1 LEVWIVSNR
10 HRAGGKWRLNAL
22 LGGLARRV
30 HDRLIDPIRR
40 HARRHA
46 GERELARL
54 DDRVLRDIGLTRP
67 QIRAAACGVIAL
79 GQHRLAESGRA
90 LPSGAGNVHLLRGAI
105 TLRGDGATPAYLGRA
120 ARG

>member
-1 LEVWIVSNR
+1 VSNQ
-10 HRAGGKWRLNAL
+10 HRVGGNRLLNAL
-22 LGGLARRV
+22 PTGLAQLV
-30 HDRLIDPIRR
+30 HDRVIDPVRR

-67 QIRAAACGVIAL
+67 QIRAAACGVIEL
-79 GQHRLAESGRA
+79 GEHRPADSRRA
-90 LPSGAGNVHLLRGAI
+90 LPSGTGNVHQLRGAI
-105 TLRGDGATPAYLGRA
+105 ALRGDGATAAPLGRG

>member
-1 LEVWIVSNR
+1 VSNQ
-10 HRAGGKWRLNAL
+10 HRVGGNRLLNAL
-22 LGGLARRV
+22 PTGLAQLV
-30 HDRLIDPIRR
+30 HDRVIDPVRR

-67 QIRAAACGVIAL
+67 QIRAAACGVIEL
-79 GQHRLAESGRA
+79 GEHRPADSRRA
-90 LPSGAGNVHLLRGAI
+90 LPSGAGNARLMRRAI
-105 TLRGDGATPAYLGRA
+105 ALRGDRAPAPPVAERA

>member
-1 LEVWIVSNR
+1 VTNR
-10 HRAGGKWRLNAL
+10 HRAGGERRLNTL
-22 LGGLARRV
+22 LAGLVQRV
-30 HDRLIDPIRR
+30 HDGVIDPVRR

-67 QIRAAACGVIAL
+67 QIRAAACGVI
-79 GQHRLAESGRA
+79 E
-90 LPSGAGNVHLLRGAI
+90 
-105 TLRGDGATPAYLGRA
+105 LGRR